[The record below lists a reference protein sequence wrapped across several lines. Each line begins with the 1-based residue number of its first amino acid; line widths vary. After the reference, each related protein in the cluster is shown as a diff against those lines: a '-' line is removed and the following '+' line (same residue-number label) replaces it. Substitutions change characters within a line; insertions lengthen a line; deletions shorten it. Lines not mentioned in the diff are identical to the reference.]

1 MQPFL
6 PTLFNYNTTPSAYP
20 PDRTCGFFPL
30 EIYFG
35 WKSADD
41 GQAIYDAVRT
51 SAQRLEAKAI
61 ADGLSDAN
69 AVVYPNFAIFDTPL
83 VKLYGANVQ
92 RLQAVKRAV
101 DPDNVMGLAG
111 GFKLRVHL
119 RNNVY
124 SVLDAYHIDP
134 SMPSPPAKKHRS
146 KLGYGNDGSARG
158 VSTRRLHGS
167 VR

>member
-1 MQPFL
+1 M
-6 PTLFNYNTTPSAYP
+6 TPSAYP
-20 PDRTCGFFPL
+20 PDRTRGFFPL

-119 RNNVY
+119 RNSVY
-124 SVLDAYHIDP
+124 SVLDAYYTDP

-146 KLGYGNDGSARG
+146 KLECGNDGSARG